1 MTTNLHEVVPP
12 FTLIFN
18 IKTDQN
24 PPWKHFD
31 KANNTQL
38 TDVSTDE

>member
-1 MTTNLHEVVPP
+1 MWQLIYMNLCP
-12 FTLIFN
+12 FHSDLN

-24 PPWKHFD
+24 PPQKHFD